1 MSILFVLPI
10 TPSHASSHVPV
21 PAWREGSLAA
31 SKAERRG
38 ARVDRLRAPRGGRRG
53 RKEKK
58 RERKESEGNLVG
70 DGKLRGSKGSD
81 RVERRGGNG
90 GQELAFNFA
99 VLIIF

>member
-1 MSILFVLPI
+1 MPLV
-10 TPSHASSHVPV
+10 VV
-21 PAWREGSLAA
+21 DEEEKRRE
-31 SKAERRG
+31 E
-38 ARVDRLRAPRGGRRG
+38 
-53 RKEKK
+53 K
-58 RERKESEGNLVG
+58 REKEIGNLVG

>member
-1 MSILFVLPI
+1 MV
-10 TPSHASSHVPV
+10 VDEEEKR
-21 PAWREGSLAA
+21 RE
-31 SKAERRG
+31 E
-38 ARVDRLRAPRGGRRG
+38 
-53 RKEKK
+53 

>member
-1 MSILFVLPI
+1 MPLV
-10 TPSHASSHVPV
+10 V
-21 PAWREGSLAA
+21 
-31 SKAERRG
+31 
-38 ARVDRLRAPRGGRRG
+38 VD
-53 RKEKK
+53 EEEK
-58 RERKESEGNLVG
+58 REKGIGNLVG